1 VVEVRA
7 EAELAGEPTAL
18 EDRVGALGG
27 ALIADAHHLRAEL
40 PCGS

>member
-1 VVEVRA
+1 VVEVRT
-7 EAELAGEPTAL
+7 EAELTGEPIAI

-27 ALIADAHHLRAEL
+27 TLIANVRHLRAEL